1 MTDYQ
6 ALTLGIGA
14 SYSSDASVVGT
25 IDGLASATTISG
37 GWWLTKTTDDDGANP
52 VWDLHVDLEVEWDIN
67 WRSTGSGNPDRVDV
81 TWGIHPIEGV
91 TIDAEGD
98 ITEVF
103 GTWESVTVGAT
114 NKDDTLKFEALSLDP
129 TTVSVDGEDLEA
141 KLTNGSTV
149 AGWSIT
155 ESGQLDNIVV
165 SGKDYLTGMTLEATR
180 PLVPD
185 EVAVSDL
192 TIETG
197 SYLWCVN
204 VVITQNDDE
213 IRDVAGCEIMDI
225 STSCL
230 NSYSLAGLKEGI
242 CDVVGT
248 GAGMSSDGY
257 ALPVPVA
264 VSESGASTLLY
275 GAAMALVTAQLA
287 F

>member
-6 ALTLGIGA
+6 ALTLGIGVF
-14 SYSSDASVVGT
+14 YSSDASVVGT
-25 IDGLASATTISG
+25 IDGLASATTITG

-52 VWDLHVDLEVEWDIN
+52 VWGLNVDLEVEWDVN
-67 WRSTGSGNPDRVDV
+67 WTSKGSGNPERVDV
-81 TWGIHPIEGV
+81 TWGILPIEDVIINADGN
-91 TIDAEGD
+91 
-98 ITEVF
+98 ITEIF
-103 GTWESVTVGAT
+103 GTWEQLTVGAT
-114 NKDDTLKFEALSLDP
+114 NEDDTLTFGKLTLGENTYSD
-129 TTVSVDGEDLEA
+129 TEDLEA

-165 SGKDYLTGMTLEATR
+165 SNKDYLTGMTLEATR

-197 SYLWCVN
+197 SYLLCVA
-204 VVITQNDDE
+204 VVITQNGDT
-213 IRDVAGCEIMDI
+213 IRDVQGCEIMDI